1 MVNLLVIA
9 DDFTGA
15 LDTGVQFRTK
25 RSVIQLWTG
34 ETENMISAIKSGIQV
49 LILDAETRHMTP
61 EQAYQTVFQI
71 VSLAIQL
78 GVPCIYKKTDSG
90 LRGNVGKEL
99 AAMLDAG
106 GGPRLHFIP
115 AFPKMNRVTVNGIH
129 YIGQVPVADSVFGS
143 DPFEPV
149 RHSNI
154 QNIIGEQSNIPTYLV
169 AAGEDIPDKEG
180 ILIYDA
186 VTDEDLL
193 QIAQRLND
201 CHQLKLLA
209 GCAGLAAVLPKL
221 LNLTQYD
228 CRRPAMNPRLIT
240 VCGSI
245 NPITIE
251 QLDTA
256 EKNGMHRIRLTPQQK
271 LDPTWLESEDGECV
285 LAQWLNKLQ
294 HSTAAI
300 IDCGGPEEAEETR
313 SYALT
318 RDMNIEATRSAIAQ
332 SMGRLL
338 ERMLEGG
345 LEATLM
351 LTGGDTLLA
360 FMREINQDSLIP
372 VCELVPGVVLSRTEY
387 NGKRIDLI
395 SKSGGFGSAELLT
408 DLAKIIAHSGE
419 EELVC

>member
-1 MVNLLVIA
+1 MIKLLVIA

-15 LDTGVQFRTK
+15 LDTGIQFKAKGTLVRVYTPQNQNIFAGLEQG
-25 RSVIQLWTG
+25 V
-34 ETENMISAIKSGIQV
+34 QV
-49 LILDAETRHMTP
+49 LISVAETRHMP
-61 EQAYQTVFQI
+61 PAEAGEIVAKI
-71 VSLAIQL
+71 VSQAQQAS
-78 GVPCIYKKTDSG
+78 VSCIYKKIDSA
-90 LRGNVGKEL
+90 LRGNIGSELSAMRAAAHGKQ
-99 AAMLDAG
+99 
-106 GGPRLHFIP
+106 LHFIP